1 MQTTYHNITQEK
13 VQRQDKK
20 LCIKTKYF
28 KLTKNKENLYGT
40 PGALLESWQK
50 LQPIR
55 WANKTNYTPFD

>member
-40 PGALLESWQK
+40 PGALLVLTEIST
-50 LQPIR
+50 
-55 WANKTNYTPFD
+55 NKVSQ

>member
-40 PGALLESWQK
+40 PGALLES
-50 LQPIR
+50 
-55 WANKTNYTPFD
+55 